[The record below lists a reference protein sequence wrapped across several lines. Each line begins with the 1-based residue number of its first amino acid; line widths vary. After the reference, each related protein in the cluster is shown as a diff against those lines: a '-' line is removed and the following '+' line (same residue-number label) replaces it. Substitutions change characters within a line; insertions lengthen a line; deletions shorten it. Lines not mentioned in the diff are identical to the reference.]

1 MNEPLTAGMAG
12 KNSGQDIISKI
23 RRYGGQSLLV
33 KIVLAAVLFSLLA
46 LLGIGGFL
54 YQQTN
59 QLQQEQKLKALEQRS
74 QLVTPVLRDFYYNAR
89 ADVLMLDNG
98 LTLAEE
104 SQAEK
109 SQGNEAL
116 PGKYPLQEMSGT
128 RPLTAGVAD
137 KMEHMFRV
145 LLMRSRIYHK
155 VSYFQV
161 AEVITEK
168 VSLTRQGDEVV
179 KSTLSPQT
187 LGLNFISEHELLFYQ
202 GTEAD
207 VFRGRQAYF
216 SQIALKRQKKEG
228 IRPPKVVMKVLLPRY
243 DSQGQI
249 SGSTGDKEVLQGL
262 ILLELDFNAYMQVLI
277 DGPLAGLDFYLA
289 NADGDYLYY
298 AQSVDSLSFR
308 PDGYRLQDEF
318 PQLRAVMDKHLLFQK
333 IRQLNLATGAGGE
346 SQVTTDLAY
355 YSRVSLADLGIVGH
369 LNFLLRSPYYGYQAV
384 NWIQQQGFFLMLA
397 WIMLVLAAVSYGA
410 RKLLAPLH
418 ALSDSITGYDCS
430 AKVDLSIG
438 RRDEIGELSDKLSR
452 VFSAFNNKLSV
463 QQKALN
469 KAKDFSA
476 GLQGV
481 LDSIADAVVN
491 LNPEGKILSFNQ
503 AAQRMFGYQEEEV
516 KGKSIRVLM
525 LDSKSRQGAN
535 AVLDYLRS
543 GINCVGGKGEE
554 LTGLRHDGDDFPMY
568 LVLTEVM
575 TREGKLYTAMIRD
588 VTANKLM
595 EEERIQVLKK
605 TKELAW
611 RLDFAL
617 AAPGIGVWDYHV
629 LSGKVTWDERMYHL
643 YGVEANSGLDPAN
656 LWKSRMHPD
665 DLEAVEAKVAVTVET
680 GKALNT
686 TFRILL
692 PGGIIKYIEVHAKA
706 MSDGYG
712 GIIRLVGTN
721 IDVSEQQNLQNLKQ
735 EALEL
740 AEESLRLKSEFLA
753 SMSHEIRTPMNG
765 VLGMLGLLEHTQL
778 SKQQQHYIELAS
790 SSAQSLLSLIND
802 ILDFSKIE
810 AGKLELEIIDFDLR
824 TLLGNFAE
832 SMAVRSQENNTEL
845 ILDVSGLESYM
856 VKGDPG
862 RIRQILSNLVGNAIK
877 FTSEGEIVIKASLA
891 EADQPQSLVLHC
903 SVTDT
908 GIGIPKDKVGQL
920 FDSFTQVDSSTTRK
934 YGGTGLGLAI
944 VKQLCQ
950 LMQGDIR
957 VSSELGQ
964 GSTFS
969 FDILVRVSEQKKV
982 MMPSIDIKGTRILIV
997 DDNSTNLEVLKTQL
1011 EQWGAKVTQAK
1022 SGYEALALVEQTPA
1036 NFFRV
1041 AILDMQMPGMD
1052 GATLGAKIHNHS
1064 NSRETKLIMMTSMGE
1079 RGDASYFAELGFCAY
1094 FPKPATTSDL
1104 FDALTV
1110 VVEGKEALE
1119 LAQPLVTTHHLKSL
1133 KRNSSQGNIAADAR
1147 ILLVEDNQINQTVVQ
1162 GILANLGLQADVA
1175 NNGLEAI
1182 AKLNASKSDHL
1193 YQVIFMD
1200 CQMPEMDGYEATR
1213 KIRHGAG
1220 GEVYLHVPV
1229 IAMTA
1234 NAMKGDKEKC
1244 LAAGMS
1250 DYTTKPVDGDIIE
1263 QKLAYWLTEERKLD
1277 INQYLTAGK
1286 VIATQVTAEEEKAE
1300 RQALKSAP
1308 KKAPP
1313 KESAAALPHSDSV
1326 FKDEPQDEIWDK
1338 EGFMKRI
1345 RNNEEIARTL
1355 VNMFLEEMPEV
1366 IESLYLAIAEKNFA
1380 DVASFAHK
1388 MNGTMKNI
1396 GGISSSKIVAKMEE
1410 VAKAGDIK
1418 QLNEMQP
1425 QLSSEF
1431 DKFMTVLNQY

>member
-1 MNEPLTAGMAG
+1 MDEAASTVIAGQ
-12 KNSGQDIISKI
+12 KSGQPAGAGEISYG
-23 RRYGGQSLLV
+23 RRSLLV
-33 KIVLAAVLFSLLA
+33 KIAAAAVLFSLLA

-59 QLQQEQKLKALEQRS
+59 QLQLEQKLKELEQRS
-74 QLVTPVLRDFYYNAR
+74 QLVTPVLQDLYHNAR
-89 ADVLMLDNG
+89 ADVLMLNQG
-98 LTLAEE
+98 IRLAEKGE
-104 SQAEK
+104 AET
-109 SQGNEAL
+109 GLVTAETGAL
-116 PGKYPLQEMSGT
+116 S
-128 RPLTAGVAD
+128 AGVMD
-137 KMEHMFRV
+137 KVEHMFRV
-145 LLMRSRIYHK
+145 LLMRSHVYHK
-155 VSYFQV
+155 ISYFEV
-161 AEVITEK
+161 AEAITEK
-168 VSLTRQGDEVV
+168 LSLVRHGDGVAS
-179 KSTLSPQT
+179 STPPLQT
-187 LGLNFISEHELLFYQ
+187 LGLNFITEQELLFYQ

-207 VFRGRQAYF
+207 VYQGRQAYF
-216 SQIALKRQKKEG
+216 SQIALRQQRKQG
-228 IRPPKVVMKVLLPRY
+228 FGPPKVLMKVILPRY
-243 DSQGQI
+243 DQQSLI
-249 SGSTGDKEVLQGL
+249 SGTARGKEGLLGL
-262 ILLELDFNAYMQVLI
+262 ILLELDFNAYMLGLVN
-277 DGPLAGLDFYLA
+277 GPLAGLDFYLA

-298 AQSVDSLSFR
+298 AQSPDSLSFR

-318 PQLRAVMDKHLLFQK
+318 PQLQAAMDKHLLFK
-333 IRQLNLATGAGGE
+333 KLRELTLATGSGE
-346 SQVTTDLAY
+346 KQLTEDLAY
-355 YSRVSLADLGIVGH
+355 YSRIPLSGLGIEGH
-369 LNFLLRSPYYGYQAV
+369 FHFLLRAPYHGYQVVV
-384 NWIQQQGFFLMLA
+384 NWIQQQGFLLMLV
-397 WIMLVLAAVSYGA
+397 WILLVLAGVLYGG
-410 RKLLAPLH
+410 RKLLARLQ
-418 ALSDSITGYDCS
+418 ALTGAINQYDFKS
-430 AKVDLSIG
+430 RPVLPPAG
-438 RRDEIGELSDKLSR
+438 QDEIGALGAGLSR
-452 VFSAFNNKLSV
+452 LVTVFGNKLF
-463 QQKALN
+463 ALEE
-469 KAKDFSA
+469 ALVRSKDFSA

-491 LNPEGKILSFNQ
+491 ISPDGKILSFNQ
-503 AAQRMFGYQEEEV
+503 AAQRMFGYKEEEV
-516 KGKSIRVLM
+516 KDKSIRVLM
-525 LDSKSRQGAN
+525 LDTKGRQGAN

-543 GINCVGGKGEE
+543 GINCTGGKGEE
-554 LTGLRHDGDDFPMY
+554 LTGIRSDGDDFPMY
-568 LVLTEVM
+568 LVLTESM
-575 TREGKLYTAMIRD
+575 TIEGKIYTAMIRD

-643 YGVEANSGLDPAN
+643 YGVEANSGLDPAE

-665 DLEAVEAKVAVTVET
+665 DLEVVEAKVAETIET

-692 PGGIIKYIEVHAKA
+692 PGGVIKYIEVHAKA

-721 IDVSEQQNLQNLKQ
+721 IDISEQKNLENLKQ

-778 SKQQQHYIELAS
+778 SKQQQHYVELAS
-790 SSAQSLLSLIND
+790 TSAQSLLSLIND

-824 TLLGNFAE
+824 ALLGNFAE

-845 ILDVSGLESYM
+845 ILDVAGLEPYM
-856 VKGDPG
+856 VRGDPG

-877 FTSEGEIVIKASLA
+877 FTSEGEIVIKAA
-891 EADQPQSLVLHC
+891 IEETEQPQFLIFRC

-957 VSSELGQ
+957 VSSELGC

-969 FDILVRVSEQKKV
+969 FEIRVQISEQKKV

-1052 GATLGAKIHNHS
+1052 GATLGAKIHNHA
-1064 NSRETKLIMMTSMGE
+1064 NSRDTKLIMMTSMGE

-1119 LAQPLVTTHHLKSL
+1119 VAQPLVTTHHLHSL
-1133 KRNSSQGNIAADAR
+1133 KRNSEQQDITPDAR
-1147 ILLVEDNQINQTVVQ
+1147 ILLVEDNLINQTVVQ
-1162 GILANLGLQADVA
+1162 GILANLGIQADVA

-1182 AKLNASKSDHL
+1182 AKLNACKSGPL

-1220 GEVYLHVPV
+1220 GEAYLHVPI

-1263 QKLAYWLTEERKLD
+1263 QKLAYWLKEERKLD
-1277 INQYLTAGK
+1277 INQYLKASRGINADTSFG
-1286 VIATQVTAEEEKAE
+1286 EEQN
-1300 RQALKSAP
+1300 RPQADEAD
-1308 KKAPP
+1308 
-1313 KESAAALPHSDSV
+1313 ESESDSV
-1326 FKDEPQDEIWDK
+1326 FKEEPQDEIWDK
-1338 EGFMKRI
+1338 KGFMKRI
-1345 RNNEEIARTL
+1345 RHNEEIARTL
-1355 VNMFLEEMPEV
+1355 VDMFLEEMPEV

-1396 GGISSSKIVAKMEE
+1396 GGISSSKIVAKIEE
-1410 VAKAGDIK
+1410 VAKAGDIN

>member
-1 MNEPLTAGMAG
+1 MNKPVATGIAGQNG
-12 KNSGQDIISKI
+12 GQGISSVK
-23 RRYGGQSLLV
+23 RYGIQSLLV
-33 KIVLAAVLFSLLA
+33 KIVLAAVLFCLLA

-54 YQQTN
+54 YQQTS
-59 QLQQEQKLKALEQRS
+59 QLQQEQKLKELEQRS

-89 ADVLMLDNG
+89 ADVLMLDYG
-98 LTLAEE
+98 ISLAERGLAE
-104 SQAEK
+104 QAPAQK
-109 SQGNEAL
+109 I
-116 PGKYPLQEMSGT
+116 PGTKK
-128 RPLTAGVAD
+128 LTAGVAD
-137 KMEHMFRV
+137 KMEHMFRM
-145 LLMRSRIYHK
+145 LLMRSRLYHK
-155 VSYFQV
+155 ISYFEV
-161 AEVITEK
+161 AEAITEK
-168 VSLTRQGDEVV
+168 ISLTREKDKVV
-179 KSTLSPQT
+179 KSTLALQT

-207 VFRGRQAYF
+207 VFQGRQAYF
-216 SQIALKRQKKEG
+216 SPIALKQQGKQG
-228 IRPPKVVMKVLLPRY
+228 LRPPKVVMKAILPRY
-243 DSQGQI
+243 DSQSLA
-249 SGSTGDKEVLQGL
+249 SGRVGGKEGLLGL
-262 ILLELDFNAYMQVLI
+262 ILLELDFNAYMQVLV
-277 DGPLAGLDFYLA
+277 DGPLADLDFYLA

-298 AQSVDSLSFR
+298 AQSPDSLSFR

-318 PQLRAVMDKHLLFQK
+318 PQLQAVMDKHLLFK
-333 IRQLNLATGAGGE
+333 KLRQLTLATGAISGE
-346 SQVTTDLAY
+346 SQLTTDMAY
-355 YSRVSLADLGIVGH
+355 YSRISLADLGIAGH
-369 LNFLLRSPYYGYQAV
+369 LNFLLRSPHHGYQVVV

-397 WIMLVLAAVSYGA
+397 WIILVLGLVVYGA
-410 RKLLAPLH
+410 RKLLAPLQV
-418 ALSDSITGYDCS
+418 LNDSIQGYEVS
-430 AKVDLSIG
+430 AKVDLPAG
-438 RRDEIGELSDKLSR
+438 RRDEIGELSNSLSR
-452 VFSAFNNKLSV
+452 VFSTFSKQLFA
-463 QQKALN
+463 QEKALSQ
-469 KAKDFSA
+469 AKDFSA

-491 LNPEGKILSFNQ
+491 INPEGKILSLNQ

-525 LDSKSRQGAN
+525 LDTKGRQGAN

-595 EEERIQVLKK
+595 EEERVQVLKK

-643 YGVEANSGLDPAN
+643 YGVEANCGLDPAD

-665 DLEAVEAKVAVTVET
+665 DLETVEAKVAATVET

-692 PGGIIKYIEVHAKA
+692 PGGVIKYIEVHAKA

-765 VLGMLGLLEHTQL
+765 VLGMLGLLEHTEL

-845 ILDVSGLESYM
+845 ILDVSGLDFYM

-877 FTSEGEIVIKASLA
+877 FTSEGEIVIKAAIS
-891 EADQPQSLVLHC
+891 ESGQNQSLMLHC

-950 LMQGDIR
+950 LMDGDIR

-969 FDILVRVSEQKKV
+969 FEICVRACEQKKV
-982 MMPSIDIKGTRILIV
+982 MMPSVDIKGTRILIV

-1022 SGYEALALVEQTPA
+1022 SGYEAMALVEQTPE

-1119 LAQPLVTTHHLKSL
+1119 VAQPLVTTHHLQSL
-1133 KRNSSQGNIAADAR
+1133 KRNTSEGEVAADAR

-1162 GILANLGLQADVA
+1162 GILANLGIQADVA

-1182 AKLNASKSDHL
+1182 AKLNASKSDRL

-1220 GEVYLHVPV
+1220 GEAYLHVPV

-1250 DYTTKPVDGDIIE
+1250 DYTTKPIDGDIIE
-1263 QKLAYWLTEERKLD
+1263 QKLIYWLKEERKLD
-1277 INQYLTAGK
+1277 INQYLTASRIIAAQTPAGQEQDEQQTPAK
-1286 VIATQVTAEEEKAE
+1286 TVQAKAAPEQTAPATQ
-1300 RQALKSAP
+1300 SP
-1308 KKAPP
+1308 
-1313 KESAAALPHSDSV
+1313 SV

-1338 EGFMKRI
+1338 EGFLKRI

-1380 DVASFAHK
+1380 DVAAFAHK

-1410 VAKAGDIK
+1410 VAKAGDINL
-1418 QLNEMQP
+1418 LNEMQP

>member
-1 MNEPLTAGMAG
+1 MNETVVTAKADQNNRN
-12 KNSGQDIISKI
+12 KVLSGLK
-23 RRYGGQSLLV
+23 RYGMQSLLV
-33 KIVLAAVLFSLLA
+33 KIVLAAALCCLLA
-46 LLGIGGFL
+46 LIGIGGFL

-59 QLQQEQKLKALEQRS
+59 QLQLEQKLKELEQRS
-74 QLVTPVLRDFYYNAR
+74 LLLSPVLRDFYFNAR
-89 ADVLMLDNG
+89 TDMLMLDNG
-98 LTLAEE
+98 ITLAEKAF
-104 SQAEK
+104 AEK
-109 SQGNEAL
+109 QLSGGGSAQ
-116 PGKYPLQEMSGT
+116 PGVAAGE
-128 RPLTAGVAD
+128 LTAVED

-145 LLMRSRIYHK
+145 LLMRSRIYHQI
-155 VSYFQV
+155 SYFEV

-168 VSLTRQGDEVV
+168 ISLIRRQEQVV
-179 KSTLSPQT
+179 KSGLLQQS

-207 VFRGRQAYF
+207 VYQGRQAYF
-216 SQIALKRQKKEG
+216 SQIGMKQASKPGTGSPHLVV
-228 IRPPKVVMKVLLPRY
+228 KVILPRY
-243 DSQGQI
+243 NSQSLN
-249 SGSTGDKEVLQGL
+249 SGTAAGKDGLQGL
-262 ILLELDFNAYMQVLI
+262 ILLELDFNAYMQMLVE
-277 DGPLAGLDFYLA
+277 GPLADLDFYLA
-289 NADGDYLYY
+289 NAEGDYLYY
-298 AQSVDSLSFR
+298 AQSPDSLSFR
-308 PDGYRLQDEF
+308 PDGYRLQDVF
-318 PQLRAVMDKHLLFQK
+318 PQLQSSMEKHLLFKK
-333 IRQLNLATGAGGE
+333 IKQLTLATGGE
-346 SQVTTDLAY
+346 SGDKRVTEDLAY
-355 YSRVSLADLGIVGH
+355 YRRVPLADLGITGH
-369 LNFLLRSPYYGYQAV
+369 LHFLLRSPHHGYQLAL

-397 WIMLVLAAVSYGA
+397 WIFLVLTLVVYGA
-410 RKLLAPLH
+410 RRLLAPLQ
-418 ALSDSITGYDCS
+418 ALTDCINDYDICTSI
-430 AKVDLSIG
+430 DLPAG
-438 RRDEIGELSDKLSR
+438 GRDEIGGLSAGISR
-452 VFSAFNNKLSV
+452 VFSAFGNKLH
-463 QQKALN
+463 ALKEALARAN
-469 KAKDFSA
+469 DFSA

-491 LNPEGKILSFNQ
+491 INPEGKILSFNQ
-503 AAQRMFGYQEEEV
+503 AAQRMFGYREEEV

-525 LDSKSRQGAN
+525 LDTRGRQGAN
-535 AVLDYLRS
+535 VVLDYLRS

-554 LTGLRHDGDDFPMY
+554 LTGIRQDGDDFPMY

-588 VTANKLM
+588 ITANKLM
-595 EEERIQVLKK
+595 EEERVQVLKK

-629 LSGKVTWDERMYHL
+629 LSGKVSWDERMYHL
-643 YGVEANSGLDPAN
+643 YGVEANCGLDPGE

-665 DLEAVEAKVAVTVET
+665 DLETVEAKVAETVET

-686 TFRILL
+686 RFRILL
-692 PGGIIKYIEVHAKA
+692 PGGVIKYIEVHAKA

-765 VLGMLGLLEHTQL
+765 VLGMLGLLEHTEL
-778 SKQQQHYIELAS
+778 TKQQLHYVELAS
-790 SSAQSLLSLIND
+790 TSAQSLLSLIND

-845 ILDVSGLESYM
+845 ILDVAGLQTYM

-877 FTSEGEIVIKASLA
+877 FTSEGEIVIKAAISPA
-891 EADQPQSLVLHC
+891 EHSQSMIFHC

-908 GIGIPKDKVGQL
+908 GIGIPPDKVGLL

-950 LMQGDIR
+950 LMDGDIR
-957 VSSELGQ
+957 VSSELGV

-969 FDILVRVSEQKKV
+969 FDIKVQASEQKKV
-982 MMPSIDIKGTRILIV
+982 MMPTIDIKGTRILIV

-1022 SGYEALALVEQTPA
+1022 SGYEAMALVEQTPA

-1052 GATLGAKIHNHS
+1052 GATLGAKIHNHH

-1119 LAQPLVTTHHLKSL
+1119 VAQPLVTTHHLQSL
-1133 KRNSSQGNIAADAR
+1133 KRNTREVEIASDAR

-1162 GILANLGLQADVA
+1162 GILGNLGVQADVA

-1182 AKLNASKSDHL
+1182 AMLNASKSDRL
-1193 YQVIFMD
+1193 YQVVFMD

-1213 KIRHGAG
+1213 KIRHGAA
-1220 GEVYLHVPV
+1220 GEAYLHVPV

-1263 QKLAYWLTEERKLD
+1263 QKLAYWLNEERKLD
-1277 INQYLTAGK
+1277 INQFLFASRAKSEEPVAG
-1286 VIATQVTAEEEKAE
+1286 EEKTMAAKVPE
-1300 RQALKSAP
+1300 KVQEAQDGQAASA
-1308 KKAPP
+1308 
-1313 KESAAALPHSDSV
+1313 SV
-1326 FKDEPQDEIWDK
+1326 FKEEPQDEIWDK

-1366 IESLYLAIAEKNFA
+1366 IESLYLAIAERNFA
-1380 DVASFAHK
+1380 DVAAYAHK

-1396 GGISSSKIVAKMEE
+1396 GGISSSKIVAKIEE
-1410 VAKAGDIK
+1410 MAKAGDIN

-1431 DKFMTVLNQY
+1431 DKFMTLLNQY